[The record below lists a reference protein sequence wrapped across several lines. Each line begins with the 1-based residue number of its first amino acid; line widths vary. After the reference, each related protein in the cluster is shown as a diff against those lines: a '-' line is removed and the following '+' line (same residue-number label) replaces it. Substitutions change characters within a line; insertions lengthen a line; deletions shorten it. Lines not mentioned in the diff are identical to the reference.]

1 MHQRKDRGQQQQ
13 SDGHEHT
20 NEVALPIL
28 LTSAG
33 DGMQRTNVKRRL
45 DSTGL
50 EQTEGVPYENAVF
63 IPCSD
68 KLNFRSLTDLRGTVP
83 DCLSLLKAQDFL
95 TKNFSTIHPPS
106 LPKTRLFANQANKAA
121 AQAKPQK
128 DSYGVMVRNKH
139 YTYGMLWINSK
150 LYPLVI

>member
-45 DSTGL
+45 DSTGFK
-50 EQTEGVPYENAVF
+50 QTEVYPMKMQFSSGTRWSTT
-63 IPCSD
+63 PCSD
-68 KLNFRSLTDLRGTVP
+68 KFNFRSLTDLRGTMP

-95 TKNFSTIHPPS
+95 TKNYSTIHPPS
-106 LPKTRLFANQANKAA
+106 LPKTRLFANQANKASTIHHN
-121 AQAKPQK
+121 AKNTVKNRNLSKKGQK
-128 DSYGVMVRNKH
+128 LAEN
-139 YTYGMLWINSK
+139 
-150 LYPLVI
+150 

>member
-33 DGMQRTNVKRRL
+33 DVMQRTNVKRRL
-45 DSTGL
+45 DSTGF

-63 IPCSD
+63 IWNTMINHPM
-68 KLNFRSLTDLRGTVP
+68 FRQIQLQEFDGS
-83 DCLSLLKAQDFL
+83 
-95 TKNFSTIHPPS
+95 
-106 LPKTRLFANQANKAA
+106 
-121 AQAKPQK
+121 
-128 DSYGVMVRNKH
+128 
-139 YTYGMLWINSK
+139 
-150 LYPLVI
+150 